1 MYPNYIDKLNRQK
14 EEIEN
19 MIRSYQ
25 QMTPVSNYI
34 NTNQTSSK
42 DLIEWRILN
51 ENEEVDN
58 LYVQNKT
65 LFINDNLMVL
75 KGIDGSL
82 EKWEVKKIYPI
93 DKKDKK
99 INELEEKIKELEMK
113 LNEPTKPSNATR
125 KRIKSYADDDG
136 NVESEPEATSNFPV
150 EIQVGENNIPLLCR
164 YGNQVLAN
172 QLNRRVNY
180 SIGYGNENEGYTNG
194 QFTIQNTKCLNPRGT
209 EG

>member
-1 MYPNYIDKLNRQK
+1 M
-14 EEIEN
+14 
-19 MIRSYQ
+19 
-25 QMTPVSNYI
+25 
-34 NTNQTSSK
+34 
-42 DLIEWRILN
+42 N

-58 LYVQNKT
+58 LYVSNKT

-75 KGIDGSL
+75 KGVDGSL

-136 NVESEPEATSNFPV
+136 NVESEPE
-150 EIQVGENNIPLLCR
+150 
-164 YGNQVLAN
+164 
-172 QLNRRVNY
+172 
-180 SIGYGNENEGYTNG
+180 TNG
-194 QFTIQNTKCLNPRGT
+194 ECISGEEQSTTS
-209 EG
+209 